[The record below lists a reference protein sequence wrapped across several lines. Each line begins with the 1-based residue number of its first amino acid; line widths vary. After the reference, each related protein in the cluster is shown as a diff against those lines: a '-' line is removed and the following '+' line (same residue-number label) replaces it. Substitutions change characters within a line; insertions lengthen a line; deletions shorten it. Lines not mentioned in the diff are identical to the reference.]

1 MTNPVIPAEAVRAA
15 FIAIYERDHIGGVGS
30 ADIRRALEAA
40 APHMLIHVHHHDIEK
55 HAESFNEGYETC
67 MAQELAD
74 DPTTAQ
80 DWLDEKLRAAKAE
93 AWEEGY
99 TLGYADCANKQES
112 NRPNPYM
119 LNTEGEK

>member
-1 MTNPVIPAEAVRAA
+1 MIPAQAVEAAA
-15 FIAIYERDHIGGVGS
+15 KAIFEEVFAPNIWVEEDEIYKNQFRDS
-30 ADIRRALEAA
+30 MRRALDAA
-40 APHMLIHVHHHDIEK
+40 APHMQ
-55 HAESFNEGYETC
+55 
-67 MAQELAD
+67 AQ
-74 DPTTAQ
+74 
-80 DWLDEKLRAAKAE
+80 